1 MIIYLEENEGNNKRE
16 ITKSNNRK
24 LIIDSGIKVF
34 VEKGVAEATV
44 RDIIRSTGLASGTF
58 YNYFKSKEDVLVA
71 IFDDCALDIGENI
84 RSKKDIPKDFEE
96 FLSMKITT
104 FLNYVLNKPEL
115 HLIMSNNHNTVSNF
129 SINTP
134 QIILEIDYLKEEI
147 KEGIK
152 KGIFPEIDL
161 NLLGLVLRPVTDSI
175 AQEMLKQK
183 KPNVKK
189 YTEKCVKFLING
201 LVETK

>member
-71 IFDDCALDIGENI
+71 IFDDFALDIGENI

-104 FLNYVLNKPEL
+104 FLTYVLNKPEL

-189 YTEKCVKFLING
+189 HTEKCVKFLING

>member
-1 MIIYLEENEGNNKRE
+1 
-16 ITKSNNRK
+16 
-24 LIIDSGIKVF
+24 
-34 VEKGVAEATV
+34 
-44 RDIIRSTGLASGTF
+44 
-58 YNYFKSKEDVLVA
+58 
-71 IFDDCALDIGENI
+71 
-84 RSKKDIPKDFEE
+84 
-96 FLSMKITT
+96 MKITT
-104 FLNYVLNKPEL
+104 FLTYVLNKPEL

-183 KPNVKK
+183 NPNVKK

>member
-71 IFDDCALDIGENI
+71 IFDDFALDIGENI

-152 KGIFPEIDL
+152 KPIHHPMKLYQYYYLIWVGRL
-161 NLLGLVLRPVTDSI
+161 SI
-175 AQEMLKQK
+175 RFLEVCLKH
-183 KPNVKK
+183 
-189 YTEKCVKFLING
+189 
-201 LVETK
+201 